1 MTTPQPN
8 IPPDTKY
15 KVLTYSTM
23 GWTLADDSAVNLTRA
38 ECDQWIQNLI
48 AEGKN
53 PKEIKVALSA

>member
-1 MTTPQPN
+1 MTN

-53 PKEIKVALSA
+53 PKEIKAAISD